1 MSIFTL
7 SLLFMSFAQDGEY
20 KVIAA
25 RAPIVAMA
33 AQDAVAFVGP
43 VFEDDEDGSKTEM
56 LLMRMAYLESRGD
69 HTLVH
74 PKDGAAGIVQVV
86 GLYGDARERVLASAY
101 EGFVEGLKKLK
112 NAKGQC
118 GGPAIRWIGGYASG
132 KCGGAPS
139 VSRERCHVVGLCNAR

>member
-25 RAPIVAMA
+25 RAPEVAWA
-33 AQDAVAFVGP
+33 AMQAVEKVGP

-56 LLMRMAYLESRGD
+56 LLMRMAYLETRGD

-86 GLYGDARERVLASAY
+86 GLSNLRLSEVLRSST
-101 EGFVEGLKKLK
+101 EGFIEGLKKLRA
-112 NAKGQC
+112 AKEMC

-139 VSRERCHVVGLCNAR
+139 VSRERCGPVSLCEER